1 MVLDSLRKCFA
12 QTGRKNWVQLL
23 PLALWT
29 ANDIPGPV
37 SGYSPDFVVLG
48 RQPIGFGDCPPVIPE
63 HGSQDAIQFFQRLV
77 ADRKY
82 VQQKLQDIHDRE
94 SRKFLQQHPRHVY
107 QDGERVWYQNHKK
120 NSNKRKLDRLWQ
132 GPGEVLGRVGTNQ
145 YLVATEKGEVV
156 LNSMRIEPYIP
167 PSSGEQVP
175 LHYYTE
181 QEFLVETDQY
191 IVEDIRGHKT
201 SGRGKNKE
209 ILWEVKY
216 RGFPETEWQ
225 PPSAFMNNVTDVW
238 LKYNRKHNID
248 ISIKD
253 LRVLRAQDT
262 CPCMLHDTLH
272 QLYREER
279 AARRLLKRLERD
291 SRPE

>member
-1 MVLDSLRKCFA
+1 MYCPRSNGRAERAVQVALDSLRKFCA
-12 QTGRKNWVQLL
+12 QIGKNNWVHLL

-29 ANDIPGPV
+29 ATDIPGPV
-37 SGYSPDFVVLG
+37 SGYSPHLLVVG
-48 RQPIGFGDCPPVIPE
+48 RQPNGFGDCLPVIPE
-63 HGSQDAIQFFQRLV
+63 QWSQDAIQFFHRFV
-77 ADRKY
+77 TDSKY
-82 VQQKLQDIHDRE
+82 VQHELQDIHGRE

-132 GPGEVLGRVGTNQ
+132 GPGKVLGRVGTKQ

-156 LNSMRIEPYIP
+156 LDSMRIKPYIP
-167 PSSGEQVP
+167 PSPDEQAP

-181 QEFLVETDQY
+181 QEYWVETDQY

-201 SGRGKNKE
+201 SGRGKKKE

-225 PPSAFMNNVTDVW
+225 PASAFMNNVTDVW
-238 LKYNRKHNID
+238 LKYN
-248 ISIKD
+248 
-253 LRVLRAQDT
+253 
-262 CPCMLHDTLH
+262 
-272 QLYREER
+272 
-279 AARRLLKRLERD
+279 
-291 SRPE
+291 